1 VKRAFLLV
9 LVSGLILAVVC
20 PLFPEKITLIHS
32 NDTHGNFKSYMTKV
46 DGGEKLIGGMEA
58 ASHYINEIR
67 AREKNVLLIE
77 TGDILTGTLAAEI
90 EYEGVA
96 GGAMMEFLNRLD
108 YDV

>member
-46 DGGEKLIGGMEA
+46 DGGEKLI
-58 ASHYINEIR
+58 
-67 AREKNVLLIE
+67 
-77 TGDILTGTLAAEI
+77 
-90 EYEGVA
+90 
-96 GGAMMEFLNRLD
+96 F
-108 YDV
+108 